1 MTTINTSE
9 AGLGDAVTER
19 REPESGALAR
29 GLTVLA
35 QMHEAARPLS
45 LQDISD
51 RVGLPASTCHRLLQS
66 LDAAGYVYRE
76 GPLYCPTPKAAC
88 PLPLEHPLNRL
99 RRDTTPLMRE
109 LQEAHG
115 PSVLLIAFF
124 GDRRVTVECVAGN
137 YSVAP
142 YFDTTVSA
150 PLHVSVSGKILL
162 SDRTPAQRDTL
173 LGPAPYPA
181 RTTASIREREPLF
194 AELDLVRQRGWAINE
209 NENVTG
215 ISAIGAR
222 LAAPSGR
229 ALGAIV
235 LTGPNRFFTKG
246 NQAMREDL
254 IRASDLLNSTSHAVR
269 AMTQFLGI

>member
-1 MTTINTSE
+1 MTTIDTSKLSPG
-9 AGLGDAVTER
+9 ALAAER

-35 QMHEAARPLS
+35 RLNEAARPMS
-45 LQDISD
+45 LQEIGDS
-51 RVGLPASTCHRLLQS
+51 VGLPASTCHRLLQS

-76 GPLYCPTPKAAC
+76 GALYCPTPKAAC

-99 RRDTTPLMRE
+99 RRDTSPLMRE
-109 LQEAHG
+109 LQERHG

-162 SDRTPAQRDTL
+162 SDRTSAQRDAL
-173 LGPAPYPA
+173 LGAAPYPA
-181 RTTASIREREPLF
+181 RTAASIRDREALF

-215 ISAIGAR
+215 ISAIGTR

-235 LTGPNRFFTKG
+235 LTGPSRFFANG
-246 NQAMREDL
+246 NEAMRDDL
-254 IRASDLLNSTSHAVR
+254 MRASELLNSTSHAVR
-269 AMTQFLGI
+269 AMAQFLGI